1 MTYEQYLESIGENGV
16 IFVGD
21 ADTVA
26 DKIIKMM
33 ELLGLKRFYLHLPI
47 ASMPHKDVL
56 KAIEIYGKEV
66 VPKVK
71 KYFKDKS
78 KLNDFSIKWKA

>member
-1 MTYEQYLESIGENGV
+1 
-16 IFVGD
+16 
-21 ADTVA
+21 
-26 DKIIKMM
+26 MM

-71 KYFKDKS
+71 KIS
-78 KLNDFSIKWKA
+78 RIKVN

>member
-1 MTYEQYLESIGENGV
+1 
-16 IFVGD
+16 
-21 ADTVA
+21 
-26 DKIIKMM
+26 M

-71 KYFKDKS
+71 KYFKARNVN
-78 KLNDFSIKWKA
+78 LN

>member
-1 MTYEQYLESIGENGV
+1 MTYKQYLESIGENGV

-26 DKIIKMM
+26 D
-33 ELLGLKRFYLHLPI
+33 
-47 ASMPHKDVL
+47 HKDAL

-78 KLNDFSIKWKA
+78 KLNDFSIKWKE